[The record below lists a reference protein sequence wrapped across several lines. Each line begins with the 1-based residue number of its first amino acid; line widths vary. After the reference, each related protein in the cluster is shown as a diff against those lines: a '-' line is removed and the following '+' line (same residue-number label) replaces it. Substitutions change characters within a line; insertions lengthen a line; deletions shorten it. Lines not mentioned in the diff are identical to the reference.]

1 MIPPTNTAGQPTV
14 RVSSRRAWAPRT
26 TRAGRIDHRMG
37 GDGKVSFERYA
48 GVKDGALKGVK
59 LKHSEA
65 GGDGRMAEVPPS
77 PGKI

>member
-1 MIPPTNTAGQPTV
+1 
-14 RVSSRRAWAPRT
+14 
-26 TRAGRIDHRMG
+26 MG